1 MKITVLTINKN
12 GKIKEVL
19 NDDFSFVENSNSI
32 LDLIDAEFY
41 SKIFSLMYNLELNN
55 KIKNL
60 PVTVKRINNEKQ
72 IFFVNG
78 YKMIEE
84 GFVLVFTVEILKK
97 EHLFNNIFKLFD
109 LEITSNLN
117 KTVAND
123 YDELSRLNNKLINVQ
138 REFSRTN
145 FELKNLNIQLK
156 SIIESIQE
164 YLVLVNVQGDI
175 IISNSHYNDFFNKEK
190 NIFRFIKNNN
200 KYLYQEFMSQEPD
213 QDYIYLNDIK
223 LKAYNDRFFDVKIAP
238 IYDEDGDKK
247 YFVITFDDVTK
258 RMENIRRLRN
268 LKMAFSQS
276 KENIAITNTSH
287 KIIFANQ
294 SFIAE
299 YGFSKE
305 KEVLNRDIRNLIKK
319 IKKPN
324 KNKLIDRDIFY
335 NKRMNGEY
343 FPVEI
348 SKSEVEFGNE
358 VISYIYFIKN
368 ITEQLDYQE
377 KLILLAKKD
386 QMTGTYSREAGL
398 AYLNDFLSE
407 DKQSP
412 ENISILFL
420 DINALKNVND
430 NFGHQQGDELINQV
444 VDIINE
450 STRRNDIVA
459 RLGGDEF
466 LIILPNSDFDN
477 AKMIKE
483 RIKKDAQEK
492 NEEKDYL
499 VSVSIGIA
507 TSNEIDHKN
516 TDKLINL
523 ADHRMYEEKKK
534 YYKKTEKKPRK

>member
-1 MKITVLTINKN
+1 MKITILTINKN
-12 GKIKEVL
+12 GKIIEVL
-19 NDDFSFVENSNSI
+19 NDDFSFVENSNNI
-32 LDLIDAEFY
+32 LDLIDMASY
-41 SKIFSLMYNLELNN
+41 SKIFNLMYNLELNK
-55 KIKNL
+55 KIKNI
-60 PVTVKRINNEKQ
+60 PVTVKKTNNDKK
-72 IFFVNG
+72 IYFFNG
-78 YKMIEE
+78 YKLIEE
-84 GFVLVFTVEILKK
+84 GFVLILTTEILDKELVFNNLISFYDLEVILEFN
-97 EHLFNNIFKLFD
+97 EHL
-109 LEITSNLN
+109 S
-117 KTVAND
+117 ND
-123 YDELSRLNNKLINVQ
+123 YDEMSRLNNKLINVQ

-164 YLVLVNVQGDI
+164 YLVLVNLQGDI
-175 IISNSHYNDFFNKEK
+175 IISNSNYNDFFNKEK
-190 NIFRFIKNNN
+190 NVFRFIKNNN
-200 KYLYQEFMSQEPD
+200 KHLYKKFISQED
-213 QDYIYLNDIK
+213 KDYIYLNDIK
-223 LKAYNDRFFDVKIAP
+223 LQAYKDRFFDVKIAP
-238 IYDEDGDKK
+238 IYDEEGTQK

-268 LKMAFSQS
+268 LKMAFNQS
-276 KENIAITNTSH
+276 KENIAITNTSY
-287 KIIFANQ
+287 KIIFANE
-294 SFIAE
+294 SFVAE
-299 YGFSKE
+299 YGFSTQE
-305 KEVLNRDIRNLIKK
+305 DVLNRDIRDLIKK
-319 IKKPN
+319 IEKPN

-335 NKRMNGEY
+335 NKRINGDF

-348 SKSEVEFGNE
+348 SKSEVEFSSE
-358 VISYIYFIKN
+358 IISYIYFIKN
-368 ITEQLDYQE
+368 ITEQLDYEE

-398 AYLNDFLSE
+398 AYLDDFLSE
-407 DKQSP
+407 DKQS
-412 ENISILFL
+412 EEKLSILFL

-444 VDIINE
+444 VEIINE

-466 LIILPNSDFDN
+466 LIILPNSDHDN

-507 TSNEIDHKN
+507 TLNEIDHKN

-534 YYKKTEKKPRK
+534 YYKKTGKNSR